1 MVLDREKIGKG
12 ILYGLKDWTL
22 KGFSLADSVLLSDF
36 EDSIFYLE
44 A

>member
-12 ILYGLKDWTL
+12 ILYGLKDWTS
-22 KGFSLADSVLLSDF
+22 KGISLADSVLSDF